1 MPRNR
6 NHIQI
11 SAWLYAL
18 CAALGAPFGAC
29 AAQQPSSSLA
39 ALFDE
44 NRPLATSGLSTL
56 DGSSGGGLASW
67 ATIGGYGSD
76 KGLGTAFH
84 YTYLNVTNYQDQNV
98 GMLLGL
104 FNRVEISYTHNFLQT
119 GSSGR
124 KLGIGNDY
132 MFDLDNFGIK
142 GRLFGNITDAGLIP
156 QVAVGMMYKHARDAH
171 VIDTVGGKSTQ
182 GADFYVAATK
192 IFGKAHIVL
201 DTTVRFTRSNQVGL
215 LGFGGDRDNSYHPQ
229 FEGSLGYLPPFIPR
243 LVVGVEFRTKPKTL
257 FFSPENNWFD
267 AYASYFF
274 NKHLNLTLAY
284 VSLGTI
290 ANFRNQTGVYASLQT
305 GF

>member
-243 LVVGVEFRTKPKTL
+243 LVVGVEFRTKPKL
-257 FFSPENNWFD
+257 DF
-267 AYASYFF
+267 
-274 NKHLNLTLAY
+274 
-284 VSLGTI
+284 G
-290 ANFRNQTGVYASLQT
+290 
-305 GF
+305 GFER